1 MLSFPLRPK
10 SKAVGV
16 GAALPTINDSFAG
29 EAPNLGALEYGRQE
43 PHCGPCRITWQLS
56 HRLGA
61 IGWTADPLLA
71 SQDRKH
77 GIVIRRVAALK
88 IEVHCFHAYCPP
100 IATIEDPVDAAA
112 LAVTRPPGRRRGFP
126 RWRVSCLCRL
136 TSMLKNRFW
145 RGSGGRSNRHFG
157 DETSAGWAEIA
168 SWHALQGALGRVSA
182 PDFKRLACNHLPTAL
197 DFSVRFRYN
206 AGCEP
211 SPDPVARGARP
222 TGASGR
228 SAALE

>member
-1 MLSFPLRPK
+1 M
-10 SKAVGV
+10 
-16 GAALPTINDSFAG
+16 GAAGERTADSRGSDGEVQIAVAGGSVLPGGEVAAEDAAGASPDPHGDPAIWTVCGRRWWSCRASASRCAHGLAGGGNDCEPRGAAGG
-29 EAPNLGALEYGRQE
+29 EARARGECGA
-43 PHCGPCRITWQLS
+43 
-56 HRLGA
+56 
-61 IGWTADPLLA
+61 
-71 SQDRKH
+71 
-77 GIVIRRVAALK
+77 
-88 IEVHCFHAYCPP
+88 
-100 IATIEDPVDAAA
+100 
-112 LAVTRPPGRRRGFP
+112 RGFP

-136 TSMLKNRFW
+136 TSILKNRFW

-182 PDFKRLACNHLPTAL
+182 PDLKRLGCNHLPTAL

-206 AGCEP
+206 AGSEP